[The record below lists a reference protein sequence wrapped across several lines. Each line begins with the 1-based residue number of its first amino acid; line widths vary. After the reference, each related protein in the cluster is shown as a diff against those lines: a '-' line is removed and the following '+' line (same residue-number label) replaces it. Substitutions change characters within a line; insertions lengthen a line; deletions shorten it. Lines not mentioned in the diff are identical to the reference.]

1 MNDEEALLECVHR
14 AAPDVAPVTR
24 LGVEEAQDA
33 RPAGLDHNLP
43 HELGLVIGTRGTG
56 NLDLGRVRADLDV
69 EIIFLEQEAVRHG
82 LRFINI
88 QFPSAQIG
96 PDHMAKLSDVLRTE
110 NEQILLFCRTGTRST
125 LLWATAQMV
134 LGANLEEAIG
144 KAAQAG
150 YDLRQAAPLLEQL
163 SMAARAGGM

>member
-1 MNDEEALLECVHR
+1 MAGIVKLDDTVFVAGQISPSDIADIAAHGIKLIVNNRPDGEEPASQPT
-14 AAPDVAPVTR
+14 AAA
-24 LGVEEAQDA
+24 
-33 RPAGLDHNLP
+33 
-43 HELGLVIGTRGTG
+43 
-56 NLDLGRVRADLDV
+56 
-69 EIIFLEQEAVRHG
+69 LEQEAVRHG

-96 PDHMAKLSDVLRTE
+96 PDHMAKLADVLRTE
-110 NEQILLFCRTGTRST
+110 NEPILLFCRTGTRST